1 MATEVLPAGVRGHTA
16 PGFEPMRAALERVV
30 RERGEDGLSL
40 GVYHD
45 GEKVVDLWCGVADGR
60 PWAED
65 TLAVMFS
72 STKGATA
79 LCAQILEDRGLLDL
93 DAPVTLYWPEYG
105 QAGKES
111 TLVRHLLSHTAGVVS
126 FPRYWEV
133 TGRDGLGMTDWNAI
147 VERLAASPPTWPPG
161 TRCWYH
167 ALTYGFL
174 VGEVIRRIDGRT
186 PGRFFAEEVAAPLG
200 LDFHIG
206 AAPEVIARV
215 ASILP
220 APPVDVDAR
229 TPQQAAVASFIEQL
243 TEKAWTTLRNG
254 GSGIEEESL
263 LVSAGFTW
271 PWSEVSGDDQLPSIF
286 NQPEFLAAEVP
297 AGNGVAAGRDLAR
310 MYALLAGGGELDGVR
325 LVSPESIAR
334 FNVPQAQWVPGTPW
348 IGMGYHR
355 LGGETY
361 AASETAFGHGGA
373 GGALGF
379 ADPERGVGFGLV
391 KNRMRSELPG
401 AATDLV
407 AAVYACLDEGG
418 R

>member
-1 MATEVLPAGVRGHTA
+1 MATEITETEARGHTA
-16 PGFEPMRAALERVV
+16 AGFEPVREALERVV
-30 RERGEDGLSL
+30 CERGEDGVSL
-40 GVYHD
+40 GVYVA
-45 GEKVVDLWCGVADGR
+45 GEKVVDLWCGTADGR

-79 LCAQILEDRGLLDL
+79 LCAQILSDRGLLDL
-93 DAPVTLYWPEYG
+93 DAPVVEYWPEFG
-105 QAGKES
+105 QAGKQR

-133 TGRDGLGMTDWNAI
+133 VGRDGLGMAHWDLV
-147 VERLAASPPTWPPG
+147 VERLAASPSTWDPG

-186 PGRFFAEEVAAPLG
+186 PGRFFAGEVAGPLG

-206 AAPEVIARV
+206 AAPDVVARV
-215 ASILP
+215 ATILP
-220 APPVDVDAR
+220 APGVDVASL
-229 TPQQAAVASFIEQL
+229 TPQQALVAGIIEKL
-243 TEKAWTTLRNG
+243 TQRAWETLRNG
-254 GSGIEEESL
+254 GSGIEEEAL
-263 LVSAGFTW
+263 LVSQNLTW
-271 PWSEVSGDDQLPSIF
+271 PFEDAGEDHLPGVF
-286 NQPEFLAAEVP
+286 NQPAFLAAEVP

-310 MYALLAGGGELDGVR
+310 MYAMLAGGGELDGVR
-325 LVSPESIAR
+325 IVSPESIAR
-334 FNVPQAQWVPGTPW
+334 FNVPQAQWFPNTPW
-348 IGMGYHR
+348 ICMGYHR
-355 LGGETY
+355 LGPDTHG
-361 AASETAFGHGGA
+361 ASETAFGHGGA

-401 AATDLV
+401 TATDLV
-407 AAVYACLDEGG
+407 EAVYACL
-418 R
+418 